1 MPHVIHQDV
10 NGLGLIVQLK
20 RNFFFGT
27 SFVVAEP
34 KLKVKR
40 GFECTTKRKKYV
52 IHQANCRTK
61 QEKKNCPR
69 STEQCQFCGD
79 SICREHSLRLWVK
92 CLQ

>member
-61 QEKKNCPR
+61 QEKKIAQGQLSNA
-69 STEQCQFCGD
+69 SFVETVYVEN
-79 SICREHSLRLWVK
+79 IHSVYG
-92 CLQ
+92 